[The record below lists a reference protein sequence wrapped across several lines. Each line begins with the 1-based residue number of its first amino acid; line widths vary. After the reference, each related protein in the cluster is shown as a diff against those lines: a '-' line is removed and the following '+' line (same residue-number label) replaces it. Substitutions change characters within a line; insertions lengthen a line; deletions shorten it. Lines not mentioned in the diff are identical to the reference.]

1 LATELFCS
9 NTDTENLNLETDR
22 MERRDPP
29 PQVRS
34 QVYQAILIRLEHEK
48 KRRLLMARAGS
59 SVTSGES
66 STDIPERRSDGEND
80 TNSQKRKRG
89 GEHERRPSQLGSVSF
104 DALAKETSLEKIVN
118 VIQTGHQEV
127 CITLK
132 YSCL

>member
-1 LATELFCS
+1 
-9 NTDTENLNLETDR
+9 

-34 QVYQAILIRLEHEK
+34 QSPKLKDYQVELIKLEQEN
-48 KRRLLMARAGS
+48 KRRLLMAHEGS

-66 STDIPERRSDGEND
+66 STAIPERRSDGENN

-104 DALAKETSLEKIVN
+104 DALAKETSLEKSVN
-118 VIQTGHQEV
+118 VIQTGNQEV

-132 YSCL
+132 YSRL

>member
-1 LATELFCS
+1 
-9 NTDTENLNLETDR
+9 
-22 MERRDPP
+22 
-29 PQVRS
+29 
-34 QVYQAILIRLEHEK
+34 
-48 KRRLLMARAGS
+48 MARAGS

-66 STDIPERRSDGEND
+66 STDIPERRSDGENN